1 MRPEQTDIVI
11 VGAGGAGFS
20 AALSAAES
28 GLKVLL
34 LEKTEWPG
42 GSTRMSGGGIAATG
56 TSFQK
61 KAGITDSKEDW
72 LELWKKRQ
80 ATSNPNGPYP
90 DYVFVD
96 QFMDQAAVTTEWLA
110 KKQGHSY

>member
-1 MRPEQTDIVI
+1 MRPEKTDIVI
-11 VGAGGAGFS
+11 VGAGGAGIS

-28 GLKVLL
+28 GLQILV

-61 KAGITDSKEDW
+61 EAGITDNKDSW
-72 LELWKKRQ
+72 LELWKKDRQ
-80 ATSNPNGPYP
+80 RLTLMAPTQTMHLLINLWIKQSTQPNG
-90 DYVFVD
+90 
-96 QFMDQAAVTTEWLA
+96 
-110 KKQGHSY
+110 